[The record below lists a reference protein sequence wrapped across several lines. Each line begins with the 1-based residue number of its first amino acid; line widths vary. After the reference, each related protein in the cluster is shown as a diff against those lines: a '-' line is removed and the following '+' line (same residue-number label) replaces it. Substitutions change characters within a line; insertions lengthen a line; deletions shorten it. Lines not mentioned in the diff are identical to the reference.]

1 MLRVIWLAVLIACRT
16 GCTPA
21 GDSPVEVG
29 YRQVTDVEQLMN
41 WILDPNADVI
51 WGAAGAIITEA
62 GTRDLAPTTQE
73 GWDAVRNAAATVAE
87 TGNLLMM
94 PGHARPGGD
103 WTEIS
108 QGLIATAELLI
119 DAAERQDSDAV
130 FDYGGQLYN
139 VCVACHQLY
148 ILPDGV

>member
-1 MLRVIWLAVLIACRT
+1 M
-16 GCTPA
+16 
-21 GDSPVEVG
+21 
-29 YRQVTDVEQLMN
+29 
-41 WILDPNADVI
+41 
-51 WGAAGAIITEA
+51 
-62 GTRDLAPTTQE
+62 
-73 GWDAVRNAAATVAE
+73 RNAAATAAE

-103 WTEIS
+103 WNEIS